1 MTPAEARALY
11 PVLKKRA
18 YLNAGTNGP
27 LAEATVRTMERATIE
42 ELEAG
47 RSGGAGRME
56 RFRSLQ
62 ARIKAR
68 IAEAIQVEP
77 GHVAITSSTTEGCNI
92 ALAALRIGPGD
103 EVVTTDNEHPA
114 LIAPLAARGA
124 SVRVAEVLHHPT
136 GEALDRILGQ
146 VTPRTKAVALSH
158 VGWLNGQVLP
168 VVEVKRAT
176 GLPVVVDGAQS
187 GGAIPVEAAEV
198 DFYTVSCQ
206 KWLCGPD
213 GTGALY
219 VRDPERTPPGL
230 GSFMTMH
237 GEGVD
242 KFQIS
247 HHAMPVLEG
256 WATALDLH
264 PEWRFERA
272 VALTGFAREQ
282 LSRRFELATDGDP
295 STLLSF
301 TVPGD
306 PPALTVKLAERD
318 VVVRD
323 LPGVPWIR
331 ISCGYWNDESDIER
345 LLSALSALN

>member
-11 PVLKKRA
+11 PVLRRRA
-18 YLNAGTNGP
+18 YLNAGTCGP
-27 LAEATVRTMERATIE
+27 LAAATVEAMQRATVE
-42 ELEAG
+42 DLEAG
-47 RSGGAGRME
+47 RSGAARFE
-56 RFRSLQ
+56 RFQSLQ
-62 ARIKAR
+62 KRIKGR
-68 IAEAIQVEP
+68 VAEAINVDP
-77 GHVAITSSTTEGCNI
+77 AHVTITSSTTEGCNI
-92 ALAALRIGPGD
+92 ALAALHIGPGD

-114 LIAPLAARGA
+114 LTAPLAARGA
-124 SVRVAEVLHHPT
+124 AVRVAEVLRHPT
-136 GEALDRILGQ
+136 SEALDRILGQ
-146 VTPRTKAVALSH
+146 VTPRTRAIAVSH
-158 VGWLNGQVLP
+158 VCWLNGQVLP

-187 GGAIPVEAAEV
+187 GGAIPVDAAEI

-206 KWLCGPD
+206 KWLCGPE

-219 VRDPERTPPGL
+219 VRDPERTPPVL
-230 GSFMTMH
+230 ASHPSTH
-237 GEGVD
+237 GEGGD
-242 KFQIS
+242 RFQIS

-272 VALTGFAREQ
+272 LSLSALAREQ
-282 LSRRFELATDGDP
+282 LSRRFEVATDGDR
-295 STLLSF
+295 STLVSF
-301 TVPGD
+301 VAPGE
-306 PPALTVKLAERD
+306 PPAVAARLAERD

-345 LLSALSALN
+345 LLGALS